1 MRTTLWIVPVAVAL
15 VTGACHTAPA
25 PQVAL
30 QPQVDSS
37 ALAERAR
44 QDSIAR
50 AEAEARAREAAER
63 RAAQRRADSLAD
75 LKQRSEDL
83 KGLLASMVH
92 FDFDK
97 SAIRPGDAGV
107 LDEKIPIL
115 RANSQVRIQ
124 IAGNCD
130 ERGSDEYNLALGNRR
145 AIAAKQYLVAHGI
158 DASRV
163 ETVSYGEE
171 RPVDPGHDEEAWA
184 KNRNDQFEILTANVV
199 LREP

>member
-1 MRTTLWIVPVAVAL
+1 MRTTLLIVPVIVAL
-15 VTGACHTAPA
+15 ATGGCRTAPP
-25 PQVAL
+25 PQVAV

-50 AEAEARAREAAER
+50 AEARAREAAER

-75 LKQRSEDL
+75 LQRRSEDL
-83 KGLLASMVH
+83 KTLLASMIH

-97 SAIRPGDAGV
+97 STILPGDARV
-107 LDEKIPIL
+107 LDEKIAVL
-115 RANSQVRIQ
+115 LANPEVRIQ

-130 ERGSDEYNLALGNRR
+130 ERGSDEYNLALSNRR
-145 AIAAKQYLVAHGI
+145 AMAAKQYLVAHGI

-171 RPVDPGHDEEAWA
+171 RPIAPGHNEAAWA
-184 KNRNDQFEILTANVV
+184 QNRNDQFEILTPNVV
-199 LREP
+199 LQEP

>member
-1 MRTTLWIVPVAVAL
+1 MRTTLLTVPVAFAL
-15 VTGACHTAPA
+15 VTSACPQSPP
-25 PQVAL
+25 PQVAV

-37 ALAERAR
+37 AVREQAR

-63 RAAQRRADSLAD
+63 RAAQRRADSLAA
-75 LKQRSEDL
+75 LERRSEGV
-83 KGLLASMVH
+83 KEILASIIH

-97 SAIRPGDAGV
+97 STIRPGDARI
-107 LDEKIPIL
+107 LDQKIPIL
-115 RANSQVRIQ
+115 NANPQVRIE

-145 AIAAKQYLVAHGI
+145 AIAAKQYLVEHGI
-158 DASRV
+158 DVSRI

-171 RPVDPGHDEEAWA
+171 RPLDPGHNETAW
-184 KNRNDQFEILTANVV
+184 
-199 LREP
+199 